1 MSDINNLR
9 HLELKSREEIASKI
23 GRIIASDSSASDKEA
38 AFELARTLVEDAA
51 VSVRSA
57 LAAELR
63 VCNFLPPELVSSL
76 VNDVDEISLPFLVAS
91 DAMDDEFLEDIIRN
105 CGDNAQEA
113 VATRQGIS
121 EAVSYAICDV
131 ACKSAVEILMEN
143 ETAEVSERGSERVM
157 ERFPEER
164 SLLEKLS
171 QRSDLPA
178 DLAERIIFKVSR
190 QFGEYLVKKFRIST
204 DYASYL
210 ASIVNRQVFNQTL
223 EMAPL
228 SEVENYLKQLR
239 GENAL
244 NSDVLLNYMQ
254 SRNVRLFTAAIAV
267 LIDKPFS
274 SVEPVLARGDK
285 KIMAR
290 LFETAGFS
298 KSVVGVLLIAYER
311 LLRGH

>member
-1 MSDINNLR
+1 
-9 HLELKSREEIASKI
+9 
-23 GRIIASDSSASDKEA
+23 
-38 AFELARTLVEDAA
+38 
-51 VSVRSA
+51 
-57 LAAELR
+57 
-63 VCNFLPPELVSSL
+63 
-76 VNDVDEISLPFLVAS
+76 
-91 DAMDDEFLEDIIRN
+91 
-105 CGDNAQEA
+105 
-113 VATRQGIS
+113 
-121 EAVSYAICDV
+121 
-131 ACKSAVEILMEN
+131 
-143 ETAEVSERGSERVM
+143 
-157 ERFPEER
+157 
-164 SLLEKLS
+164 
-171 QRSDLPA
+171 
-178 DLAERIIFKVSR
+178 
-190 QFGEYLVKKFRIST
+190 
-204 DYASYL
+204 
-210 ASIVNRQVFNQTL
+210 
-223 EMAPL
+223 MAPL